1 MKLVLK
7 HLHHTP
13 SASLNA
19 LIEKYLEEFGRS
31 LQIDEAR
38 IVVERRLDASPAF
51 HVSVHFVTPGPDVFA
66 EAMDHTLRAALQKT
80 VEQLETLIGHRH
92 DKRKPRTRAPL
103 KIAPAAQITST
114 TARR

>member
-19 LIEKYLEEFGRS
+19 LIDKHLEEFGKS
-31 LQIDEAR
+31 LQIEEAR
-38 IVVERRLDASPAF
+38 VVVERRLNASPAF

-80 VEQLETLIGHRH
+80 VEKLETSIGHRH
-92 DKRKPRTRAPL
+92 DKQKRPPRASLKSAPT
-103 KIAPAAQITST
+103 ARITSAAT
-114 TARR
+114 RR